1 MRFRA
6 SCDTI
11 AVETNA
17 DTKTM
22 SAEVVALIG
31 VGVAVLTVS
40 VSLAALILK
49 GIGAGRAET
58 VALRVEMRRD
68 MADLRTE
75 MRADMADLRADM
87 ADLRDRMAR
96 LEGLFEG
103 FTRQGTQV
111 NAPAVAT

>member
-1 MRFRA
+1 
-6 SCDTI
+6 
-11 AVETNA
+11 
-17 DTKTM
+17 M
-22 SAEVVALIG
+22 SAAVVALIG

-49 GIGAGRAET
+49 GIGAVRAET
-58 VALRVEMRRD
+58 AALRVEMRRD
-68 MADLRTE
+68 MVDMRTE
-75 MRADMADLRADM
+75 MRADM

-103 FTRQGTQV
+103 FTRQGAQV